1 MKKVTLLC
9 CGLIVLSAC
18 AQRPD
23 AIPPVS
29 MAGAYDGVTC
39 RKASE
44 LLSVEREK
52 LVALS
57 KQQNSAATGDA
68 FGVFLLGV
76 PLSSVGGGDK
86 AGEIGSTKGKIVA
99 LENRT
104 LRCG

>member
-1 MKKVTLLC
+1 MKRIALLGFC
-9 CGLIVLSAC
+9 LAMVGAC

-44 LLSVEREK
+44 LLSGEREK
-52 LVALS
+52 LIALS

-99 LENRT
+99 LENRM
-104 LRCG
+104 LRCR